1 MVKNNVVALTH
12 QYLFDTRLMIG
23 YRIEKAEI
31 GGEATLVVSFD
42 GNTTEYNTIHFKRYE
57 SIPVCVLKTAVV
69 ALNNRRRAEGKK
81 QYDVSRCIERASDL
95 SEAR

>member
-1 MVKNNVVALTH
+1 MVENNVIALTH

-31 GGEATLVVSFD
+31 GGEVTLVVSFE
-42 GNTTEYNTIHFKRYE
+42 GYVTEYNTVEFKRYE
-57 SIPVCVLKTAVV
+57 NVTICVLKTAVD
-69 ALNNRRRAEGKK
+69 ALNNRRIAEGKK